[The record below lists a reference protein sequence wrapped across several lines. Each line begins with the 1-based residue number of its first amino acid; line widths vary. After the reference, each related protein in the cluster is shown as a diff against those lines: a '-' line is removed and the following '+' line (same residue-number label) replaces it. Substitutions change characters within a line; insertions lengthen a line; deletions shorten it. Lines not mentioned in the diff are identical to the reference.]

1 MKTNGDARTQE
12 TVIKAGSDA
21 PKLERLLT
29 VEELAELLKV
39 PATWIYSRTRARSVN
54 RLPGLRIGKYWRFR
68 ESDVLEWLER
78 QREN

>member
-1 MKTNGDARTQE
+1 MKANGDARTQE
-12 TVIKAGSDA
+12 TVITAGSDA

-54 RLPGLRIGKYWRFR
+54 QLPGLRLGKYWRFR